1 MSGHS
6 KWSTIKR
13 KKGATDAKR
22 GQVFTRL
29 SKEISVAARAGGDAE
44 TNFRLRLAVEK
55 ARAANMP
62 KDNIQRAI
70 KRGTGEEKGG
80 TILEQVTYEGYA
92 QHGVALMIEI
102 VTDNRNRAVA
112 DLRHILTRS
121 GGNLGESGSVA
132 WQFENVAYFAFPVSN
147 RSEEEL
153 FDIVVDAGAE
163 DLTYSEEVVEIFA
176 SVESFKSVSD
186 ALESN
191 DIVTDE
197 AMLRMEP
204 KNMIEL
210 SPSATVQ
217 VMKTIE
223 SLEELDDVQNV
234 YTNLEVTVEALT
246 IYAGI

>member
-80 TILEQVTYEGYA
+80 TILEQVIYEGYA